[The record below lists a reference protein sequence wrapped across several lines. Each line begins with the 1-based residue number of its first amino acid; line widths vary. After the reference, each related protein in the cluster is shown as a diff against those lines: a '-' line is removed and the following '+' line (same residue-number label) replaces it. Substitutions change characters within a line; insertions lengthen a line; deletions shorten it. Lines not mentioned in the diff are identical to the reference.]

1 MKKVYIA
8 ITMLVVL
15 ILFLLL
21 KMKMDN
27 SLRAMFDKWET
38 GDVDTTESIEIM
50 NSFIEYLAENP
61 EISVEDIMNLSQRF
75 KVYDIDGFRI
85 IEYVENPE
93 FYGNSGK
100 GSYHIVMYNDIIEII
115 DSNGSIQIDDVIKL
129 NDNLYSMYVTDY
141 KFSNI
146 TGINIFSIA
155 INEKG
160 IGYKPIISSAE
171 IPDGFQ
177 FIESL
182 YYDSGHIYFESTEYD
197 GSNVFISVNNTSYM
211 LQLREDGL
219 YHFTDIE

>member
-1 MKKVYIA
+1 MKRVYIA
-8 ITMLVVL
+8 MAMLL
-15 ILFLLL
+15 ILILVLFL
-21 KMKMDN
+21 KIKIDN
-27 SLRAMFDKWET
+27 GLYAMFDKWET
-38 GDVDTTESIEIM
+38 GAVDTTEGIDIM
-50 NSFIEYLAENP
+50 NSFTEYLAESR
-61 EISVEDIMNLSQRF
+61 EVSTEDIMKLSQRF

-100 GSYHIVMYNDIIEII
+100 GSYHIAMYNDIIEII
-115 DSNGSIQIDDVIKL
+115 DSNGSIQIDEVIKL

-160 IGYKPIISSAE
+160 IEYKPIISNAE

-177 FIESL
+177 FIEPL
-182 YYDSGHIYFESTEYD
+182 YYDSGHIYFESIEND
-197 GSNVFISVNNTSYM
+197 GSNVLISVNNTSYM

>member
-1 MKKVYIA
+1 MKRVYIA
-8 ITMLVVL
+8 TTILV
-15 ILFLLL
+15 ILLSVLLL
-21 KMKMDN
+21 KIKMDN
-27 SLRAMFDKWET
+27 SLNAIFDKWEA
-38 GDVDTTESIEIM
+38 GDINTTESIDIM
-50 NSFIEYLAENP
+50 NSFTEYLAENR
-61 EISVEDIMNLSQRF
+61 EISTEDIMNLSKRF
-75 KVYDIDGFRI
+75 KIYDIDGFRI

-115 DSNGSIQIDDVIKL
+115 DSNGSIRIDEVIKL

-146 TGINIFSIA
+146 TGINIFGIA

-160 IGYKPIISSAE
+160 IEYKPIISNAE

-182 YYDSGHIYFESTEYD
+182 YYDSGHIYFESIEND
-197 GSNVFISVNNTSYM
+197 GSNVLISVNNTSYM